1 MTQNLNSK
9 SFELLYET
17 FLKNKHLLSK
27 VVANR
32 MNTYFKEVAK
42 VLDLYKSYIEFLENE
57 NAFINT
63 EEKEK
68 EKTNESDK
76 PTRKKKRTRR
86 QTEEDGRS
94 T

>member
-1 MTQNLNSK
+1 MSESLNSK
-9 SFELLYET
+9 SFEKLYEA
-17 FLKNKHLLSK
+17 FLANKHLFGK

-32 MNTYFKEVAK
+32 MNAYFKEVAK

-68 EKTNESDK
+68 SNEPEGPTEKK
-76 PTRKKKRTRR
+76 RRTRKE
-86 QTEEDGRS
+86 TE
-94 T
+94 

>member
-17 FLKNKHLLSK
+17 FLKNTHLLSK

-68 EKTNESDK
+68 SNEPEGPTEKK
-76 PTRKKKRTRR
+76 RRIRKKS
-86 QTEEDGRS
+86 E
-94 T
+94 

>member
-68 EKTNESDK
+68 SNEPEGPTEKK
-76 PTRKKKRTRR
+76 RRIRKKS
-86 QTEEDGRS
+86 E
-94 T
+94 

>member
-17 FLKNKHLLSK
+17 FLKNKHLLGK

-57 NAFINT
+57 NAYINT
-63 EEKEK
+63 EEKS
-68 EKTNESDK
+68 NESDGPK
-76 PTRKKKRTRR
+76 EKKRRT
-86 QTEEDGRS
+86 
-94 T
+94 

>member
-1 MTQNLNSK
+1 MSEQLNSK
-9 SFELLYET
+9 SFELLYES

-32 MNTYFKEVAK
+32 MNGYFKEVAK

-63 EEKEK
+63 EEKSNEPDGTTEK
-68 EKTNESDK
+68 KRRV
-76 PTRKKKRTRR
+76 RKKP
-86 QTEEDGRS
+86 E
-94 T
+94 

>member
-76 PTRKKKRTRR
+76 PTRKKKRTRK
-86 QTEEDGRS
+86 QIEEDGRS